1 MNYLSN
7 IVLAIII
14 ILLAID
20 IYMDIYFTKITMDKA
35 NNHFNK
41 QRVLIQE
48 KVPTEELFIID
59 EEVLWI

>member
-20 IYMDIYFTKITMDKA
+20 IYLTKSTMDNA
-35 NNHFNK
+35 NIYFNK
-41 QRVLIQE
+41 QRVLIQDR
-48 KVPTEELFIID
+48 VPTEELFIID

>member
-7 IVLAIII
+7 IVLIIII

-20 IYMDIYFTKITMDKA
+20 IYLTKRTIDNTDIY
-35 NNHFNK
+35 FNK

-48 KVPTEELFIID
+48 KVPTEELIIID
-59 EEVLWI
+59 EEVL

>member
-7 IVLAIII
+7 IVFAIII

-20 IYMDIYFTKITMDKA
+20 IYFTKSTMDNT
-35 NNHFNK
+35 NNYFNK

-59 EEVLWI
+59 EEVL

>member
-20 IYMDIYFTKITMDKA
+20 IYFTKSAIDNT
-35 NNHFNK
+35 NIYFNK

-59 EEVLWI
+59 EEVL

>member
-20 IYMDIYFTKITMDKA
+20 IYFTKSAM
-35 NNHFNK
+35 NNTKNYFNK

-59 EEVLWI
+59 EEVL

>member
-7 IVLAIII
+7 IVLIIII

-20 IYMDIYFTKITMDKA
+20 IYLTKSTMD
-35 NNHFNK
+35 NTYIYFNK

-48 KVPTEELFIID
+48 KIPTEELFIID
-59 EEVLWI
+59 KEVL

>member
-20 IYMDIYFTKITMDKA
+20 IYLTKSTM
-35 NNHFNK
+35 NNTKNYFNK

-48 KVPTEELFIID
+48 EVPTEELFIID

>member
-14 ILLAID
+14 TLLAID
-20 IYMDIYFTKITMDKA
+20 IYFTKSTMDNTK
-35 NNHFNK
+35 NYFNK

-59 EEVLWI
+59 EEVL

>member
-7 IVLAIII
+7 IVLIIII

-20 IYMDIYFTKITMDKA
+20 IYLTKSTMD
-35 NNHFNK
+35 NTYIYFNK

-59 EEVLWI
+59 EEVL

>member
-7 IVLAIII
+7 IVLTIII
-14 ILLAID
+14 ILLSI
-20 IYMDIYFTKITMDKA
+20 DIYFTKSTMDNTK
-35 NNHFNK
+35 NYFNK

-59 EEVLWI
+59 EEVL

>member
-7 IVLAIII
+7 IALAIII
-14 ILLAID
+14 ILLAV
-20 IYMDIYFTKITMDKA
+20 DIYFTKSTMD
-35 NNHFNK
+35 NTDIYFNK

>member
-20 IYMDIYFTKITMDKA
+20 IYLTKSTM
-35 NNHFNK
+35 NNAKNYFNK

-59 EEVLWI
+59 EEVL

>member
-20 IYMDIYFTKITMDKA
+20 IYLTKSTMDNTK
-35 NNHFNK
+35 NYFNK
-41 QRVLIQE
+41 QRILIQE
-48 KVPTEELFIID
+48 KIPTEELFIID
-59 EEVLWI
+59 EEVL

>member
-20 IYMDIYFTKITMDKA
+20 IYFTKSTMDNTK
-35 NNHFNK
+35 NYFNK

>member
-1 MNYLSN
+1 MNGLYN
-7 IVLAIII
+7 IVLTIII

-20 IYMDIYFTKITMDKA
+20 IYMDICFTKITMDKA
-35 NNHFNK
+35 NNYFNK

-59 EEVLWI
+59 EEVL

>member
-1 MNYLSN
+1 MNYISN
-7 IVLAIII
+7 IVLAVII

-20 IYMDIYFTKITMDKA
+20 IYFTKSTMDNTK
-35 NNHFNK
+35 NYFNK

-59 EEVLWI
+59 EEVL

>member
-20 IYMDIYFTKITMDKA
+20 IYLTKSTMDNTK
-35 NNHFNK
+35 NYFNK

-59 EEVLWI
+59 EEVL

>member
-20 IYMDIYFTKITMDKA
+20 IYFTKSTM
-35 NNHFNK
+35 NNTKNYFDK
-41 QRVLIQE
+41 QRILIQE
-48 KVPTEELFIID
+48 KIQTEELFIID

>member
-20 IYMDIYFTKITMDKA
+20 IYLTKSTM
-35 NNHFNK
+35 NNTKNYFNK

>member
-7 IVLAIII
+7 IVLAVII

-20 IYMDIYFTKITMDKA
+20 IYFTKSTMDNTDIY
-35 NNHFNK
+35 FNK

-59 EEVLWI
+59 EEVL

>member
-20 IYMDIYFTKITMDKA
+20 IYFTKSTMDNTK
-35 NNHFNK
+35 NYCNK
-41 QRVLIQE
+41 QRVLIQDR
-48 KVPTEELFIID
+48 VPTEEFFIID
-59 EEVLWI
+59 EEVL

>member
-20 IYMDIYFTKITMDKA
+20 IYLTKSTMDNTDIY
-35 NNHFNK
+35 FNK

-48 KVPTEELFIID
+48 KVPTEELFILD
-59 EEVLWI
+59 EEVLGI

>member
-7 IVLAIII
+7 IVFAIII

-20 IYMDIYFTKITMDKA
+20 IYFTKSTMDNTK
-35 NNHFNK
+35 NYFNK

-59 EEVLWI
+59 GDVL

>member
-20 IYMDIYFTKITMDKA
+20 IYFTKSTMDNTDIY
-35 NNHFNK
+35 FNK
-41 QRVLIQE
+41 QRVLIQDR
-48 KVPTEELFIID
+48 VPTEELFIMD
-59 EEVLWI
+59 EEVL

>member
-7 IVLAIII
+7 IVFAIII

-20 IYMDIYFTKITMDKA
+20 IYFTKSTMDNA
-35 NNHFNK
+35 NNYFNK

-48 KVPTEELFIID
+48 RVPTEELFIID

>member
-20 IYMDIYFTKITMDKA
+20 ILLTKTTMD
-35 NNHFNK
+35 NTNIYFNK

-59 EEVLWI
+59 EEVL

>member
-7 IVLAIII
+7 IVFAIII

-20 IYMDIYFTKITMDKA
+20 IYFTKSTMDNTK
-35 NNHFNK
+35 NYFNK
-41 QRVLIQE
+41 QRVLIQDR
-48 KVPTEELFIID
+48 VPTEELFIID

>member
-14 ILLAID
+14 ILLTI
-20 IYMDIYFTKITMDKA
+20 DIYFTKSTMDNTK
-35 NNHFNK
+35 NYFNK

-48 KVPTEELFIID
+48 KAPTEELFIID
-59 EEVLWI
+59 EEVL

>member
-20 IYMDIYFTKITMDKA
+20 IYFTRRTMDNTDIY
-35 NNHFNK
+35 FNK

>member
-20 IYMDIYFTKITMDKA
+20 IYFTKSTMDNTK
-35 NNHFNK
+35 NYFNK
-41 QRVLIQE
+41 QRVLIQDR
-48 KVPTEELFIID
+48 VPTEELFIID